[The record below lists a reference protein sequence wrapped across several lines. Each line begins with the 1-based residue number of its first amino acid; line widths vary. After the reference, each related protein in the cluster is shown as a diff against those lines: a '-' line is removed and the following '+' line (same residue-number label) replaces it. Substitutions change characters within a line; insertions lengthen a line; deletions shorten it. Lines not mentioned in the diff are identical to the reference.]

1 MVRLMKEAKLSS
13 EAVTRLA
20 GIMRASTERFEAEW
34 RYLNESFFAD
44 CVSCTKE
51 IGDGLA
57 GEQGMWVRRALNAR
71 ERAATASTNDP
82 QRHKGR
88 VTATMTM

>member
-1 MVRLMKEAKLSS
+1 MKEAKLSS

-44 CVSCTKE
+44 CVSCTKDRRRTCGRARHVGQE
-51 IGDGLA
+51 SSECA
-57 GEQGMWVRRALNAR
+57 GAGC
-71 ERAATASTNDP
+71 
-82 QRHKGR
+82 HGFYK
-88 VTATMTM
+88 